1 MNRTFVSFPIN
12 NFNYC
17 RTQLL
22 HWANSFNTC
31 CLLDNNHYTF
41 NSNSYECLLGAGVIK
56 SITAA
61 AGKAFD
67 ELQDFCNQQADWLF
81 GHLAY
86 DLKNELELLH
96 SQHADGIN
104 FPDLFFFIP
113 EFVILLSDTKM
124 LIGTG
129 TTDAAVVFDSILH
142 FTVQKPAVKIPLQVF
157 NRFSR
162 NDYIQTVYQ
171 LNHYIGRGDCYEI
184 NFCQEF
190 YAHQDSVYLPD
201 LYASLS
207 SVSPNPYAAY
217 YKADGRYC
225 CCASPER
232 YLKKEGRKIISQP
245 VKGTIPRYHDNED
258 KDIQNKKA
266 FFLNSKERSENV
278 MIVDLVRNDLS
289 KVCEEGTVAVNELF
303 GIYTFPQVHHMI
315 STVSG
320 MLRKNIKLTDIIK
333 ATFPMGSM
341 TGAPKKRV
349 MELIEKYEKTRR
361 GLFAGSIGYITP
373 DGDFDFNVVI
383 RSILY
388 NQHNNYLSYQVGSGI
403 TFYSDPEKE
412 YEECLVKAA
421 AIKKVLELRS

>member
-1 MNRTFVSFPIN
+1 MNRNFVSFPIKS
-12 NFNYC
+12 FNYC
-17 RTQLL
+17 RSQLV
-22 HWANSFNTC
+22 HWANSFDVC
-31 CLLDNNHYTF
+31 CLLDNNHYSF
-41 NSNSYECLLGAGVIK
+41 NGASYECLLGAGVIT
-56 SITAA
+56 SVSAA
-61 AGKAFD
+61 AGNAFD
-67 ELQDFCNQQADWLF
+67 ELQNFCDHQADWIF

-86 DLKNELELLH
+86 DLKNELESLH

-104 FPDLFFFIP
+104 FPDLYFFIP
-113 EFVILLSDTKM
+113 EFVILLSDTEM

-129 TTDAAVVFDSILH
+129 TTDAAVVFESIMH
-142 FTVQKPAVKIPLQVF
+142 FTVQRPDVKRSLQVF

-162 NDYIQTVYQ
+162 NEYIQTIDQ
-171 LNHYIGRGDCYEI
+171 LKQHIRRGDCYEV

-190 YAHQDSVYLPD
+190 YTYSELGHLPD
-201 LYASLS
+201 LYTSLS

-232 YLKKEGRKIISQP
+232 YIKKEGSKILSQP
-245 VKGTIPRYHDNED
+245 VKGTIPRHHDNED
-258 KDIQNKKA
+258 KDIQTRKA
-266 FFLNSKERSENV
+266 FLLNPKERSENV

-289 KVCEEGTVAVNELF
+289 KVCEEGTVAVKELF

-315 STVSG
+315 STVTG
-320 MLRKNIKLTDIIK
+320 ELRKDVGLTDVIK

-361 GLFAGSIGYITP
+361 GLFSGSIGYITP

-403 TFYSDPEKE
+403 TFYSDPERE
-412 YEECLVKAA
+412 YEECMVKAA
-421 AIKKVLELRS
+421 AIMKVLG